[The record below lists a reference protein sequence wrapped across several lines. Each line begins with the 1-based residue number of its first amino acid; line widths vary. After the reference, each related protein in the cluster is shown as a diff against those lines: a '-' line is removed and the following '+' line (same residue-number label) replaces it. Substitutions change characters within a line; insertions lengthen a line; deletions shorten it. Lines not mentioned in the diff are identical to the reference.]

1 MIRRIWDVL
10 KIIKSMDK
18 EKFAQFHVGQRVRHK
33 LFDYRGVV
41 FNVDAVFSSDDD
53 WYEHVARSRPPK
65 DAPWYHVLPN
75 GEQHTTYVAE
85 RNLEAD
91 ASRDAI
97 AHPLITKL
105 FGDVNEDGYIPRE
118 KLN

>member
-1 MIRRIWDVL
+1 MERE
-10 KIIKSMDK
+10 KIALFD
-18 EKFAQFHVGQRVRHK
+18 VGQRVRHK
-33 LFDYRGVV
+33 LFAYRGVV
-41 FNVDAVFSSDDD
+41 FNVDAVFSGDDD

-65 DAPWYHVLPN
+65 DAPWYHVLPS

-91 ASRDAI
+91 HSTEAI
-97 AHPLITKL
+97 EHPLMPTL
-105 FGDVNEDGYIPRE
+105 FGDVTDDGYVPRK

>member
-1 MIRRIWDVL
+1 MIREGLAQI
-10 KIIKSMDK
+10 KIFKTMIR
-18 EKFAQFHVGQRVRHK
+18 EQFAQFHVGQCVRHK

-41 FNVDAVFSSDDD
+41 FNVDAVFNGDDD

-65 DAPWYHVLPN
+65 DAPWYHVLPD

-85 RNLEAD
+85 RNLEPD
-91 ASRDAI
+91 DSGEAI
-97 AHPLITKL
+97 AHPLISEL
-105 FGDVNEDGYIPRE
+105 FGDLNENGYLPRE